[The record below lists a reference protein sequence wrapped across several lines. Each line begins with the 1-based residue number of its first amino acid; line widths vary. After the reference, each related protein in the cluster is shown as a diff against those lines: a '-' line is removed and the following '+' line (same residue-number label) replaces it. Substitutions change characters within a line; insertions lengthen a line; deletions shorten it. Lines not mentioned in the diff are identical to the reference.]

1 MEFSTLSEKVAYLK
15 GLIKGLKTD
24 DEVIALMADILVDM
38 AHEIEDTQD
47 DIGELVEVVDAI
59 DEDLGEIEKDFYETD
74 EDDDDDFDLD
84 DDDDEDDFD
93 EDDDEELYELTCP
106 SCGDTICIN
115 EAMLDEG
122 SMDCPN
128 CGESLE
134 FDADDIEDDA
144 EDEE

>member
-15 GLIKGLKTD
+15 GLIKGLKTE

-59 DEDLGEIEKDFYETD
+59 DEDLGEIEKDFYETED
-74 EDDDDDFDLD
+74 EDDDEEFDFD

-93 EDDDEELYELTCP
+93 DDDEELYELTCP

-134 FDADDIEDDA
+134 FDADDIEDEA